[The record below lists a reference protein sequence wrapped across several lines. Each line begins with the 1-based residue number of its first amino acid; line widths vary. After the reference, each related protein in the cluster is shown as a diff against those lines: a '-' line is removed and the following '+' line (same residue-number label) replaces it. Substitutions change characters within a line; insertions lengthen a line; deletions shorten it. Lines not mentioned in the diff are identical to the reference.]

1 MADCTANCNASC
13 QGSCS
18 AQANLSCDIMCQAQG
33 SAMCTAM
40 LQAKCTGGC
49 MSHQAIFCDGNF
61 INAMYAD
68 NCVADL
74 KALFN
79 ITVTGYA
86 SANASCDGGTCM
98 AMAKAGGSASCA
110 MTPASEPPL
119 SGAVLGIGVGAI
131 AMGALRRR
139 RRLS

>member
-18 AQANLSCDIMCQAQG
+18 GQANLNCDIMCQAMG
-33 SAMCTAM
+33 SANCTAM
-40 LQAKCTGGC
+40 LSATCKGGC
-49 MSHQAIFCDGNF
+49 MSHSAIFCDGNF
-61 INAMYAD
+61 INATDA
-68 NCVADL
+68 NACVADL

-86 SANASCDGGTCM
+86 SASSSCDGGTCT

-119 SGAVLGIGVGAI
+119 SGAMLGIGVGAI
-131 AMGALRRR
+131 VMGALRRR
-139 RRLS
+139 RTNS